1 MVVITLRSLSSAYVR
16 SAVYTVHGHTDRRY
30 TPHISRSLSAS
41 NIESQWFR
49 NYGYL
54 MGGRYTSLDD
64 FIRAE
69 WEGGY
74 LGTWDAHD
82 MLTLLQTWYSGDIS
96 GVTTLASS
104 ARGSLVDVLGS
115 IGVKS
120 LIMPC
125 KTDLYFPVRAP
136 AQL

>member
-1 MVVITLRSLSSAYVR
+1 
-16 SAVYTVHGHTDRRY
+16 
-30 TPHISRSLSAS
+30 
-41 NIESQWFR
+41 
-49 NYGYL
+49 

-74 LGTWDAHD
+74 LGTWDAND

-96 GVTTLASS
+96 GVSTLAPS

-136 AQL
+136 ALPNFNYSS